1 MALYYSKGTISYM
14 SEVTSGTSQ
23 SGRDWARMN
32 IMIDIPGFQGTI
44 TKLSFQVSTDRI
56 DDVCK
61 FKVGDKV
68 EIGWS
73 IYARE
78 YKGKW
83 YNNVDLGNIKSQEQ
97 QEQRSA
103 RSSRPAPRQNAS
115 SEYEVCQNFCNER
128 NCDYRLGTHSAC
140 ARAISASGFN
150 ACPQTKNI
158 PPADLLPQ
166 DDDLP
171 FE

>member
-1 MALYYSKGTISYM
+1 MAIFYSKGTISYM
-14 SEVTSGTSQ
+14 SEITSGTSS
-23 SGRDWARMN
+23 SGREWARMN
-32 IMIDIPGFQGTI
+32 VMIDIPGYQGSI
-44 TKLSFQVSTDRI
+44 TKLSFQVGTDRI
-56 DDVCK
+56 DDVCA

-78 YKGKW
+78 YNGRW
-83 YNNVDLGNIKSQEQ
+83 YNNVDLVNIKSQDQ
-97 QEQRSA
+97 QTEQRPA
-103 RSSRPAPRQNAS
+103 RPAPAPTQNAS
-115 SEYEVCQNFCNER
+115 SEYEVCQNFCNAR

-158 PPADLLPQ
+158 PASELEPQ
-166 DDDLP
+166 GDDLP
-171 FE
+171 F